1 MLARVRISWRLG
13 KSVVKGQDVVRF
25 FFFFFWKC
33 KILEGGGWVSLYFA
47 FAFLFARS
55 FVRLFIRLFQ
65 KCFFFFV
72 EFVEVCWL
80 LFYDMFIFFALLPC
94 LLVVMMMLCFLSSF
108 FLR

>member
-65 KCFFFFV
+65 KCFFFLLSLWRFAGYC
-72 EFVEVCWL
+72 FMICLFFL
-80 LFYDMFIFFALLPC
+80 LFCHVFWW
-94 LLVVMMMLCFLSSF
+94 
-108 FLR
+108 